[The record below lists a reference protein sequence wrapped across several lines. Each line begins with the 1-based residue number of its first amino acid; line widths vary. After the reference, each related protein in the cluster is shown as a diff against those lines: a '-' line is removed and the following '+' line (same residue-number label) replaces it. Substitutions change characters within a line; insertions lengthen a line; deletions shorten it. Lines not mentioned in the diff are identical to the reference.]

1 MVRGKASVVIP
12 AFNEAGSIGR
22 VLSAMPKG
30 YEVIVVDDHSSDGT
44 GRIAKSHGAKVIRNE
59 TNLGQCDSLMKG
71 IKAARCGIVVTMDAD
86 GEHDPRDIPKL
97 VKVMRKGKADMA
109 LGERQC
115 LPRWEEKA
123 IAWLVRRRVK
133 GIMDATTGFR
143 AVKKEAMQRTGFD
156 RKAYGALTIL
166 GFAKNGMK
174 ISSVPITPKP
184 RRIHSRT
191 SGWKIFMALLHVA
204 KAAAFW

>member
-1 MVRGKASVVIP
+1 MAHGKASVIIP
-12 AFNEAGSIGR
+12 AFNEAERIGK

-59 TNLGQCDSLMKG
+59 TNLGQCDSLIAGMEAAKG
-71 IKAARCGIVVTMDAD
+71 GIIVTMDAD

-97 VKVMRKGKADMA
+97 VKAMRKYKADMV

-133 GIMDATTGFR
+133 GITDATTGFR

-166 GFAKNGMK
+166 GLAKNGMK
-174 ISSVPITPKP
+174 ISSVPITPMP

-191 SGWKIFMALLHVA
+191 SGWKVFMALLHVA